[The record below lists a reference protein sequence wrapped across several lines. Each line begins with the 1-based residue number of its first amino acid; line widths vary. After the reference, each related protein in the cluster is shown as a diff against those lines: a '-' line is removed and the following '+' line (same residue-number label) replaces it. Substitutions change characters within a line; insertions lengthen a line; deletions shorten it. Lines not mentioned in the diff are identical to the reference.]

1 MTCHE
6 KGVLCIW
13 NIHSLTVTKSIYVE
27 HQQVYSAA
35 VLGKNKILTAGELG
49 LRLTDLETDE
59 TQLYYDNSK
68 PIWFVTKL
76 SENQV
81 AIAQDSGNGYGMF
94 EFNLET
100 KETGRVLFNRVDL
113 PYTPFVVHCDVVYN
127 VSDKELCA
135 YVAKSY
141 EMQVFATGDYLS
153 SIEIAITAVE

>member
-1 MTCHE
+1 MTCHD

-13 NIHSLTVTKSIYVE
+13 NIHSLTVTKSINVE
-27 HQQVYSAA
+27 HESVYSAA

-59 TQLYYDNSK
+59 TQFYYDDSK

-76 SENQV
+76 SENKV
-81 AIAQDSGNGYGMF
+81 AIAQDLGNDYGIY

-100 KETGRVLFNRVDL
+100 EEKGRVLFNRVDL
-113 PYTPFVVHCDVVYN
+113 PYTPFVVRCGVVYN

-135 YVAKSY
+135 YDAKSY
-141 EMQVFATGDYLS
+141 EKQVFATGDYLS
-153 SIEIAITAVE
+153 SIEFAITTLK